1 MFRIITPVIL
11 IVISVAGFFL
21 FIQPTYK
28 EVQSLQE
35 KSASY
40 NEALN
45 NSKTL
50 EAERDKLV
58 EAANNMEPMMLDRLN
73 KFLPDSVDN
82 IRLILEI
89 EKIAAPY
96 GMVLRDV
103 KYDTK
108 KTAEENNTNT
118 VRGAMPTTEN
128 KNYNVWDLEFS
139 TQGSYANFIN
149 FLKDLENN
157 LRIVDIASVEFTSN
171 AASGAGI
178 APTGSV
184 YKYGFKIKTYWLK
197 N

>member
-1 MFRIITPVIL
+1 MFRIITPVML
-11 IVISVAGFFL
+11 IVISIAGFFL

-28 EVQSLQE
+28 EMQALQA
-35 KSASY
+35 KSVSY

-58 EAANNMEPMMLDRLN
+58 EAANNMDPMMLDRLN

-108 KTAEENNTNT
+108 KTTEEGNTNT
-118 VRGAMPTTEN
+118 VRGAMPVTEN
-128 KNYNVWDLEFS
+128 KDYNVWDLEFS
-139 TQGSYANFIN
+139 TQGSYANFVN

-157 LRIVDIASVEFTSN
+157 LRIVDIASVEFSSN
-171 AASGAGI
+171 TAVGAGI
-178 APTGSV
+178 AQSGSV